1 MLVTASSPES
11 GHQHIWREQMEI
23 DARAIAMVAGQA
35 ITFLLFVLILKA
47 LAWKP
52 ILKMLDERKERIQ
65 EEFDTIAKLKED
77 VESLKSDYEGRVSV
91 IEEEAREKIQEAV
104 KEGRRVADEISER
117 AREEARERIEKSKQ
131 MIQLEIEKA
140 RVQIK
145 EDVIKIAM
153 EVSELAIRER
163 LDEDK
168 HRNLVNHFIDE
179 LNSQN

>member
-1 MLVTASSPES
+1 MLPERRGLPTHAREVGLTQRDNREAPTRFSSAPPKPQC
-11 GHQHIWREQMEI
+11 GHTQHTTTRG
-23 DARAIAMVAGQA
+23 AI
-35 ITFLLFVLILKA
+35 
-47 LAWKP
+47 
-52 ILKMLDERKERIQ
+52 
-65 EEFDTIAKLKED
+65 
-77 VESLKSDYEGRVSV
+77 GRV
-91 IEEEAREKIQEAV
+91 EEEAREKIQEAV

-117 AREEARERIEKSKQ
+117 AREEARESIEKSKQ

-153 EVSELAIRER
+153 EASELAIRER

-168 HRNLVNHFIDE
+168 HRNLVNHFIEE